1 VHISWETLYYLR
13 NIKVFSVAVEMQQWI
28 SLHCFRVTKHLV
40 LLTNVI
46 NIKHYECDYILALVN
61 RHANHIH
68 STPWSVWLYY
78 IFPHY
83 LINGASFGNKVV

>member
-1 VHISWETLYYLR
+1 MHVSWETLYYLR
-13 NIKVFSVAVEMQQWI
+13 NIKGFSVAVEMQKWI
-28 SLHCFRVTKHLV
+28 SLHCFRVTKYFV

-68 STPWSVWLYY
+68 STPCYLFICGPSGCT
-78 IFPHY
+78 IFFH
-83 LINGASFGNKVV
+83 IIS